1 MKRKYAHRFTLS
13 LMSTLVLGLS
23 SRALAA
29 NTWTEARGDAMG
41 GTGVASAHY
50 GAAALAN
57 PALLTR
63 YDQSDDVSLILP
75 AVGARVSDSG
85 NLIDDFDNIDTHWNS
100 LNSAINAGGDGSA
113 SAAALIKDLN
123 NVSGKDLLANA
134 GVSSVITLP
143 NSVMPLALV
152 INAWGT
158 ASVRG
163 TVTDSDLAWL
173 DAVANGSITPTPG
186 ELDNL
191 TSYAEGRAAVVA
203 ETGIAI
209 AREMHIGD
217 QPFSVGV
224 TPKMQRVYTFNYN
237 AAINNYD
244 RSDFH
249 SNDYRNDNTGVNID
263 VGLSTPLTEHWT
275 VGLVGQNL
283 VARSL
288 ETKEVN
294 GLKDTFKVRPQTTL
308 GTAWSNGF
316 VTGAL
321 DADLTPVSG
330 FTSEDKR
337 QYVGIGGELN
347 AWKWAQLRAGY
358 RADVH
363 NSNHNMFTA
372 GVGLSPFDVVHL
384 DITGMVGTSS
394 NTYGA
399 VAQLGFTF

>member
-1 MKRKYAHRFTLS
+1 MKKAHLNRITLCLIS
-13 LMSTLVLGLS
+13 PFLIGLPS
-23 SRALAA
+23 GAMAA

-50 GAAALAN
+50 GAAALTN

-63 YDQSDDVSLILP
+63 YGQSDDFSLILP
-75 AVGARVSDSG
+75 AIGARIADSN
-85 NLIDDFDNIDTHWNS
+85 NLIDGFD
-100 LNSAINAGGDGSA
+100 AINDNWNHLKDTVNSGGEGAA
-113 SAAALIKDLN
+113 SAAALVKNLRE
-123 NVSGKDLLANA
+123 VSGKDLLANA
-134 GVSSVITLP
+134 GASSVVTIP
-143 NSVMPLALV
+143 NSALPLALV
-152 INAWGT
+152 FNAWGS

-163 TVTDSDLAWL
+163 AVTDGDLAWL
-173 DAVANGSITPTPG
+173 EAVANGSITPTPD

-191 TSYAEGRAAVVA
+191 TSYAQGRAAVVA

-209 AREMHIGD
+209 AHDMQLGGK
-217 QPFSVGV
+217 PVSVGI
-224 TPKMQRVYTFNYN
+224 TPKIQRVYTFNYN
-237 AAINNYD
+237 AAINHYD
-244 RSDFH
+244 SSDFR
-249 SNDYRNDNTGVNID
+249 SNDFRDDKTGVNID
-263 VGLSTPLTEHWT
+263 IGLSTALTDHWT

-283 VARSL
+283 VARHV

-294 GLKDTFKVRPQTTL
+294 GLKDSFNIRPQATV
-308 GTAWSNGF
+308 GTAWSNGV

-321 DADLTPVSG
+321 DVDLTP
-330 FTSEDKR
+330 TSRFASEEKR
-337 QYVGIGGELN
+337 QYVGIGGEVN

-363 NSNHNMFTA
+363 NSSNNMVTA